1 MAEGNFLRLPYE
13 ANNPRQVA
21 QVVNN
26 VLDGKLNSTGE
37 FTCTASAASTDVTD
51 YRAGKNSVILLMPT
65 TANASAEV
73 GAGTIY
79 ITKMLQGCGHIAGRT
94 GQAGDICVKQV
105 EIGF

>member
-1 MAEGNFLRLPYE
+1 LAEGNFLRLPYE
-13 ANNPRQVA
+13 ASDPRQVA

-79 ITKMLQGCGHIAGRT
+79 ISARNKQSFTVTHANNTQTDRT
-94 GQAGDICVKQV
+94 FGYIV
-105 EIGF
+105 IG